1 MPLMIRLGYPLADCT
16 FEFMIE
22 EKQEVTAAGEPV
34 NRLQKKKLNLSLS
47 PGLQPV
53 AASALDAWLL
63 RYFEGTTQGVD
74 RSMWETTFKRLL
86 RALSDTG
93 MNFDVT
99 YQYADLARTLR
110 QDAAVFAA
118 FKNNDEQRAL
128 AKLLVD
134 ADGKPVDWA
143 TFRKAARPLTEKY
156 NREWLFTE
164 YSQAQASAQMAVK
177 WEGFQE
183 AKDLYPNLRYDA
195 VMDEFT
201 RDDHAALD
209 GTVLPIDDP
218 FWNRNYPPNG
228 WGCRCSVSQTDKPA
242 TSKPD
247 FKPDAGFRF
256 NPGKDRKLFD
266 DKTYKD
272 VDEATAL
279 NIRANAET
287 LLNDY
292 LNEQR

>member
-1 MPLMIRLGYPLADCT
+1 
-16 FEFMIE
+16 
-22 EKQEVTAAGEPV
+22 
-34 NRLQKKKLNLSLS
+34 
-47 PGLQPV
+47 
-53 AASALDAWLL
+53 
-63 RYFEGTTQGVD
+63 
-74 RSMWETTFKRLL
+74 MWETTFKRLL